1 MQAMRQCGIEFVVN
15 RAAVAVAW
23 DNPRT
28 TLLDALRD
36 RGLTGA
42 KEGCAEGECGACTV
56 AMVEDTSAGVA
67 YVPVNSCLVLLPMAA
82 GREIITV
89 EGLAEDGSPSE
100 VQRAM
105 ATRGGSQCGYCTP
118 GFVMSMF
125 AEQYRPGRR
134 GPCRIE
140 ALEGN
145 LCRCTGYRPIRD
157 AALSLGPAP
166 EGRLRERLSRAAP
179 EMGAFKCEGEAGPGR
194 PAQAGRPAPLFMR
207 PCGLDECLGLME
219 SYPEARLIAGG
230 TDLVVESN
238 LKARRL
244 DALVTLISVDGI
256 EELRVFRDAD
266 DYVEIGAGLSLNEIA
281 ARWSAAPAAF
291 REWLLL
297 FASPLL
303 RNRATLGGNL
313 ATASP
318 IGDGAPL
325 LLAYGAELRIAGL
338 RGERTAPLKDF
349 FLAYRKTALEAGELI
364 RSIVLPK
371 PLPSYARFYKAAKRR
386 SDDIS
391 TVAAGFA
398 IDVDAAGTVTRAR
411 LAFGGVA
418 ATPVRAVAAEREL
431 VGRSWD
437 LAAVKAAQD
446 VLARTFKPI
455 SDHRGSAE
463 YRLALAQSLLEKLWE
478 DSLAADERG

>member
-1 MQAMRQCGIEFVVN
+1 MQRQSAIEFTVN
-15 RAAVAVAW
+15 GAAVAVAW
-23 DNPRT
+23 DHPRV

-56 AMVEDTSAGVA
+56 AIVEDTSAGVA
-67 YVPVNSCLVLLPMAA
+67 YVPVNSCLMLLPMAA
-82 GREIITV
+82 GREIVTV

-105 ATRGGSQCGYCTP
+105 ATHGGSQCGYCTP

-125 AEQYRPGRR
+125 AEQYRPGRT
-134 GPCRIE
+134 GFCRIE

-166 EGRLRERLSRAAP
+166 EGRLRERLSHAAP
-179 EMGAFKCEGEAGPGR
+179 EVGAFRCEAGP
-194 PAQAGRPAPLFMR
+194 QHFMR
-207 PCGLDECLGLME
+207 PGNLQECLELLV
-219 SYPEARLIAGG
+219 SHPEARLIAGG

-244 DALVTLISVDGI
+244 NRLVSVEGVG
-256 EELRVFRDAD
+256 ELRVFRDAD
-266 DYVEIGAGLSLNEIA
+266 DGVEIGAGLTLSEIA
-281 ARWSAAPAAF
+281 ARWSAAPVAF
-291 REWLLL
+291 QEWLQL

-318 IGDGAPL
+318 IGDGSPL
-325 LLAYGAELRIAGL
+325 LLAYGAEVRVAGL
-338 RGERTAPLKDF
+338 RGERTVPLEDF
-349 FLAYRKTALEAGELI
+349 FPAYRKTALEAGEII
-364 RSIVLPK
+364 RSVVLPK
-371 PLPSYARFYKAAKRR
+371 PLPAYARFYKAAKRR
-386 SDDIS
+386 ADDIS
-391 TVAAGFA
+391 TVAACFA
-398 IDVDAAGTVTRAR
+398 IDVDVAGKVTRAR
-411 LAFGGVA
+411 LAYGGVA

-431 VGRSWD
+431 VGRRWN

-455 SDHRGSAE
+455 SDHRGSGE
-463 YRLALAQSLLEKLWE
+463 YRSALAQSLLEKFWE
-478 DSLAADERG
+478 DSLAADERR